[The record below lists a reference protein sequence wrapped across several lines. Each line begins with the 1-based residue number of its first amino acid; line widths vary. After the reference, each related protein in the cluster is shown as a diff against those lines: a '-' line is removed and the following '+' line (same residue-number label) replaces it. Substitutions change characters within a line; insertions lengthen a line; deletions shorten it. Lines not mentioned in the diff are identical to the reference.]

1 MFRKLVLL
9 LLSTLISSVASAE
22 TVQVAVAANF
32 SGAMEQIAASFE
44 KDTGHKI
51 QLSTGATGKFY
62 AQIKNGAPFEVF
74 LSADETTPAKL
85 VSEGMAIADSRF
97 TYAIGRLELLD
108 TDAIDTCRP
117 FVPDHSLIGLH
128 EVAAFAHGLHQAR

>member
-44 KDTGHKI
+44 KDTGHKMK
-51 QLSTGATGKFY
+51 QRQQS
-62 AQIKNGAPFEVF
+62 
-74 LSADETTPAKL
+74 
-85 VSEGMAIADSRF
+85 
-97 TYAIGRLELLD
+97 
-108 TDAIDTCRP
+108 
-117 FVPDHSLIGLH
+117 
-128 EVAAFAHGLHQAR
+128 